1 MRRALAA
8 LALLAACA
16 SPAPQPAVSRHIQT
30 TSAAFDLDAE
40 NGEARCGMTY
50 RVREPFSKPLDLRV
64 EFESPVAGDPPLVVE
79 RTLDPSD
86 KEITVRSP
94 VYPSLENDR
103 LYRVVLRGY
112 SQTQPPQLWFEHRDQ
127 VQLALPS
134 ATFEQFEH
142 ASR

>member
-1 MRRALAA
+1 LKRALAA
-8 LALLAACA
+8 LVLFAACA
-16 SPAPQPAVSRHIQT
+16 SPAPEPAVSRHIQT
-30 TSAAFDLDAE
+30 VSGGFDLDAE
-40 NGEARCGMTY
+40 SGEARCGMIY

-79 RTLDPSD
+79 RALDPSD

-103 LYRVVLRGY
+103 VYRVVLRGY
-112 SQTQPPQLWFEHRDQ
+112 SQTRPPQLWFEHRDT

-134 ATFEQFEH
+134 ETFEQFEH
-142 ASR
+142 AAR